1 MSVGFVGL
9 LAIASAFVGLAVV
22 VAACLLWLSGRD
34 EPPRR
39 ED

>member
-1 MSVGFVGL
+1 MLLLLGL
-9 LAIASAFVGLAVV
+9 LGAVVGLAVV
-22 VAACLLWLSGRD
+22 VGAVLLWLSGRD